1 MSQLEDHRRTVAN
14 KVDGTTEDFVE
25 RLHSLDHNKQKRM
38 LDGTVRQGETWFKDA
53 QGQEECKATNTNNH
67 NTDSKQPHKRLD
79 NSSKKHE
86 GGSQESSQRNKMSN
100 KHQQNKR

>member
-67 NTDSKQPHKRLD
+67 STDSKQPAGSTSRID
-79 NSSKKHE
+79 NTSASTTTARSTKEDHRKAVRE
-86 GGSQESSQRNKMSN
+86 TR
-100 KHQQNKR
+100 